1 MASPEATK
9 QKKKRKKQRAERA
22 QQRARQR
29 AASVPVNG
37 KGKDAAPPKKQKS
50 KLREW
55 VDALLFAV
63 IVMLIVR
70 TLFFDLFRIP
80 TPSMENNLLIGDYL
94 FVSKLH
100 YGTRTPM
107 TLGIPFTQIS
117 LKGLELPW
125 TRLPGFSEV
134 KRDDA
139 IVFNWPDDQVN
150 KSIDRKTHY
159 IKRVVGLPGETLEIR
174 EKIVHINGEAFPI
187 QEGMQQHW
195 YVYKKDQ
202 RVRLSKARLR
212 TLGIK
217 EVDATANPSIER
229 ILATAEAVEQIRA
242 WPYIDRVEPSIV
254 RSDAIYNKP
263 LYPAGRRYTHDIY
276 GPVTIPKKDQQVTL
290 TAENW
295 PVYEPVISRY
305 EGHTTRVR
313 PDGGFEIDG
322 QPATT
327 YTFAQDYFFVMGDN
341 RDNSEDSRF
350 WGFVPMDHVVGK
362 AVLIYFSWDTEGS
375 PFFFGQIRFDRL
387 FNLIH

>member
-9 QKKKRKKQRAERA
+9 QKKRKQQRAERA
-22 QQRARQR
+22 QQRAQQR
-29 AASVPVNG
+29 AAATPVNG
-37 KGKDAAPPKKQKS
+37 KGKDPGPPKKQKS

-55 VDALLFAV
+55 TDALLFAV
-63 IVMLIVR
+63 VVMLIVR

-100 YGTRTPM
+100 YGTRTPV
-107 TLGIPFTQIS
+107 TLGVPFTQIY

-125 TRLPGFSEV
+125 TRVPGFSEV
-134 KRDDA
+134 QRDDA
-139 IVFNWPDDQVN
+139 IVFNWPAEAD
-150 KSIDRKTHY
+150 KPIDRKMHY
-159 IKRVVGLPGETLEIR
+159 IKRVVGLPGETLAVQN
-174 EKIVHINGEAFPI
+174 KIVHINGEAIPLR
-187 QEGMQQHW
+187 EGMQQHW

-202 RVRLSKARLR
+202 RVRLSRARLR

-229 ILATAEAVEQIRA
+229 ILATAEAVEQIRT
-242 WPYIDRVEPSIV
+242 WPYIDRVEPSIA
-254 RSDAIYNKP
+254 RADGSYSAYM
-263 LYPAGRRYTHDIY
+263 YPPGRDFTPDNY
-276 GPVTIPKKDQQVTL
+276 GPVTIPQQGKEVTL
-290 TAENW
+290 TPETW
-295 PVYEPVISRY
+295 PIYEPVISRY
-305 EGHTTRVR
+305 EGHTTRAR
-313 PDGGFEIDG
+313 PDGLFEIDG
-322 QPATT
+322 QAAAT

-362 AVLIYFSWDTEGS
+362 AVLIYFSWNSEGS